1 MKMVNSIP
9 KELSIDYNSVTVSSK
24 RLLSTSEKTNPLS
37 AVPNQITKNTM
48 KTQLKKQEFASNLI

>member
-9 KELSIDYNSVTVSSK
+9 KVLSIDYNYVTVSSK
-24 RLLSTSEKTNPLS
+24 RLLSTSEKTSPLS

>member
-1 MKMVNSIP
+1 MVSSIP

-24 RLLSTSEKTNPLS
+24 KLLSTSIKTSPLS

-48 KTQLKKQEFASNLI
+48 KTPLKKQEFALNLI